1 MPSMQAFIFD
11 MDGVIVDSELH
22 WKKPEGYF
30 LRSLVP
36 NWTDAD
42 QTRIIGLSLNNVYR
56 MLTTEYGVTHS
67 KEEFLEVYMA
77 MARQIYGE
85 LSSLMPGFLVLL
97 RELHRRGTPV
107 AVASSSTRPWIDIV
121 LDRYDLRPGF
131 LAVVSADDLAGGE
144 GKPSPAIYLH
154 TARQLGVEPAEC
166 VVMEDSHNGV
176 LSAQRAGMYCI
187 GFRNGFNDDQDIST
201 ADVIV
206 NSYAEIDLDAVE
218 QALRVR
224 RSSPEQESLVPGP

>member
-42 QTRIIGLSLNNVYR
+42 QTRIIGLSLNNTYLL
-56 MLTTEYGVTHS
+56 LTTEYGVTHS
-67 KEEFLEVYMA
+67 KEQFLEAYMA
-77 MARQIYGE
+77 MALHIYRD
-85 LSSLMPGFLVLL
+85 LVSLMPGFTGLL
-97 RELHRRGTPV
+97 RELRRRGIPV

-121 LDRYDLRPGF
+121 LDRFDLRSGF
-131 LAVVSADDLAGGE
+131 QTVVSADDLAGGE

-154 TARQLGVEPAEC
+154 TASVLGVEPAGC

-201 ADVIV
+201 ADLLV

-218 QALRVR
+218 QALGAR
-224 RSSPEQESLVPGP
+224 RASPGCESLVPGP

>member
-1 MPSMQAFIFD
+1 MPNMRSFIFD

-36 NWTDAD
+36 TWTDAD
-42 QTRIIGLSLNNVYR
+42 QTRIIGLSLNNTYR
-56 MLTTEYGVTHS
+56 LLTTEYGATHS

-85 LSSLMPGFLVLL
+85 LVSLMPGFSDLL

-107 AVASSSTRPWIDIV
+107 ALASSSTRPWIDIV
-121 LDRYDLRPGF
+121 LDRFDLRSDF
-131 LAVVSADDLAGGE
+131 QVVVSADDLAGGE

-154 TARQLGVEPAEC
+154 TASRLGVEPAGC

-201 ADVIV
+201 ADVLV
-206 NSYAEIDLDAVE
+206 NSYAEINLDAIE
-218 QALRVR
+218 QALRAR
-224 RSSPEQESLVPGP
+224 LSSHDAESVVPGP

>member
-1 MPSMQAFIFD
+1 MQAFIFD

-30 LRSLVP
+30 LRSLAP
-36 NWTDAD
+36 SWTDAD

-56 MLTTEYGVTHS
+56 LLATEYGVTHS
-67 KEEFLEVYMA
+67 KEEFLGVYMA

-85 LSSLMPGFLVLL
+85 HSSLIPGFRELL
-97 RELHRRGTPV
+97 AELHRRGTPV
-107 AVASSSTRPWIDIV
+107 ALASSSTRPWIEIV
-121 LDRYDLRPGF
+121 LDRFDLHSDF
-131 LAVVSADDLAGGE
+131 QAVVSADELAGGE

-154 TARQLGVEPAEC
+154 TARKLGVDPAGC

-201 ADVIV
+201 ADVLV
-206 NSYAEIDLDAVE
+206 NSYAEINLDAIE
-218 QALRVR
+218 QALHARL
-224 RSSPEQESLVPGP
+224 SSASPESLVPGP

>member
-1 MPSMQAFIFD
+1 MQAFIFD

-30 LRSLVP
+30 LRSLAP
-36 NWTDAD
+36 TWTDTD

-56 MLTTEYGVTHS
+56 LLTTEYGVTHS
-67 KEEFLEVYMA
+67 KEAFLEVYMA

-85 LSSLMPGFLVLL
+85 HSSLIPGFRELVT
-97 RELHRRGTPV
+97 ELHRRGTPI
-107 AVASSSTRPWIDIV
+107 ALASSSTRPWIEIV
-121 LDRYDLRPGF
+121 LDRFDLHSDF
-131 LAVVSADDLAGGE
+131 QAVVSADELSGGE

-154 TARQLGVEPAEC
+154 TARKLGVGPAGC

-206 NSYAEIDLDAVE
+206 NSYAEIDLDAIE
-218 QALRVR
+218 QALHARLA
-224 RSSPEQESLVPGP
+224 SASPESVVPGP

>member
-1 MPSMQAFIFD
+1 MQAFIFD

-36 NWTDAD
+36 DWTDTD
-42 QTRIIGLSLNNVYR
+42 QTRIIGLSLNNTYR
-56 MLTTEYGVTHS
+56 LLTTEYGVTHS
-67 KEEFLEVYMA
+67 QEEFLEAYMA
-77 MARQIYGE
+77 MARQIYRE
-85 LSSLMPGFLVLL
+85 MVSLMPGFSELL
-97 RELHRRGTPV
+97 RELHRRGTPI
-107 AVASSSTRPWIDIV
+107 ALASSSTRSWIDIV
-121 LDRYDLRPGF
+121 LDRFDLRSDF
-131 LAVVSADDLAGGE
+131 EAVVSADELPGGE

-154 TARQLGVEPAEC
+154 TASKLGVEPAGC

-187 GFRNGFNDDQDIST
+187 GFRNGFNDDQDISA

-206 NSYAEIDLDAVE
+206 NSYAEIDLDAIE
-218 QALRVR
+218 QALSARL
-224 RSSPEQESLVPGP
+224 SALIPQSLVPDP

>member
-1 MPSMQAFIFD
+1 MQAFIFD

-42 QTRIIGLSLNNVYR
+42 QTRIIGLSLNNTYR
-56 MLTTEYGVTHS
+56 LLTTEYGVTHS
-67 KEEFLEVYMA
+67 KEAFLESYMA
-77 MARQIYGE
+77 MARQIYQE
-85 LSSLMPGFLVLL
+85 MVSLMPGF
-97 RELHRRGTPV
+97 RELLAELHGREVPV
-107 AVASSSTRPWIDIV
+107 AIASSSTRSWIEIV
-121 LDRYDLRPGF
+121 LDRFDLRSEF
-131 LAVVSADDLAGGE
+131 DAVVSADELAGGE

-154 TARQLGVEPAEC
+154 TAAKLGVEPAGC

-187 GFRNGFNDDQDIST
+187 GFRNGFNEDQDISMS
-201 ADVIV
+201 DVLV
-206 NSYAEIDLDAVE
+206 DSYAEIDLDAIE
-218 QALRVR
+218 QALSARGAA
-224 RSSPEQESLVPGP
+224 PESLVPGQ